1 MFVIPF
7 RILQPR
13 GKPAKEGPQRPALAG
28 SRPQIPP
35 ILGFLG
41 GFFAGKAQNPQNLFS
56 NCPPKTAFLRGQ
68 FFSGYGTVQTE
79 EVLRRMQGSVAV
91 HKSIA
96 TAPVDSI
103 YKDSIRWSGL
113 QVQRISKPV
122 PSPKSGGT
130 NRKEH
135 PMKELNRRE
144 FLTLSGAAVVALS
157 LAGCGGPSAPPAP
170 PAPTGK
176 EAELVAAINK
186 VWKKKFDAGL
196 VTHEQLILNQEAQEA
211 IKIQGGIFENAKE
224 PVHKLTMED
233 MQKLVG
239 IQEWKTSLEKKYDL
253 GGAAGISEPSTEREV
268 SLTFEYSCEDAVVQK
283 FVDKIMGYSLSR
295 KAEFISIYCPVVQ
308 GKTYMIATV
317 FWNKKA

>member
-1 MFVIPF
+1 
-7 RILQPR
+7 
-13 GKPAKEGPQRPALAG
+13 
-28 SRPQIPP
+28 
-35 ILGFLG
+35 
-41 GFFAGKAQNPQNLFS
+41 
-56 NCPPKTAFLRGQ
+56 
-68 FFSGYGTVQTE
+68 
-79 EVLRRMQGSVAV
+79 MQGSVAV